1 MITILNDIRGNGS
14 GHLDK
19 KFYLQEFENA
29 VNSESLTQLI
39 YKIPI
44 DLRAVGKTT
53 ICNEFSYTM
62 QMLYPN
68 RQIIYVT
75 PYIKLEYT
83 ATFLS
88 TPSIFIKYYTNGFDR
103 ESIIILD
110 EIDTMSDD
118 FKRLEEVTRN
128 KFYIVGFGF

>member
-1 MITILNDIRGNGS
+1 MITILNDIKSIGS

-19 KFYLQEFENA
+19 EYYLNKFEGV
-29 VNSESLTQLI
+29 VNSEELTQII

-53 ICNEFSYTM
+53 ICNEFSFTM
-62 QMLYPN
+62 QMLYPYK
-68 RQIIYVT
+68 QIIYIT
-75 PYIKLEYT
+75 PYIKSEYT

-88 TPSIFIKYYTNGFDR
+88 TPSMFVKYYPNGFDR
-103 ESIIILD
+103 ESILILD
-110 EIDTMSDD
+110 EIDTLSED

-128 KFYIVGFGF
+128 RFYIVGFGF